1 MKALIAIAVLV
12 SMAPAY
18 APVCQQFRVENF
30 GTPIKT
36 AGFTLDKIENTHPVT
51 LACATA
57 AWAGTAFVFGSIPWW
72 DSPKVKPWVKVA
84 AGVAI
89 GGFVVG
95 MATSGLSK

>member
-1 MKALIAIAVLV
+1 MRIAIAIALLV
-12 SMAPAY
+12 SMGLAY
-18 APVCQQFRVENF
+18 TPMDRGFRVTNF
-30 GTPIKT
+30 GTPIHT
-36 AGFTLDKIENTHPVT
+36 ASWQEIKDAHPVT
-51 LACATA
+51 QVCMLA
-57 AWAGTAFVFGSIPWW
+57 AWGGTAFVFGSAPWW

>member
-1 MKALIAIAVLV
+1 MRLLISIAVLV
-12 SMAPAY
+12 SMAAAY
-18 APVCQQFRVENF
+18 TPVCQQFRVESF

-72 DSPKVKPWVKVA
+72 ENPKVKPWVKVA
-84 AGVAI
+84 AGVAV
-89 GGFVVG
+89 GGMF
-95 MATSGLSK
+95 ATMLSSGLK